1 MEFRGYIEN
10 TDGSVSAFF
19 TDRTRRGQPG
29 TRMPKKRAG
38 GWLEEGANGRGT
50 TTVVAGA
57 GDFPCP
63 LSMLLPIEWNDVRYF
78 TDETGTQRYDT
89 KNSHFRTPTWS
100 STKNSPIAEADLN
113 EVLFIDGLFHCR
125 GGKSPQS
132 FEVPQPLLQMQPTMV
147 QPAMNPQGAKLPK
160 LGLR

>member
-1 MEFRGYIEN
+1 MFLQQQLGFKSLHYIFK
-10 TDGSVSAFF
+10 SSFPQAMP
-19 TDRTRRGQPG
+19 QPG
-29 TRMPKKRAG
+29 TRMPTKRAG

-100 STKNSPIAEADLN
+100 SADILKIPMA
-113 EVLFIDGLFHCR
+113 VCR
-125 GGKSPQS
+125 RFSQTGR
-132 FEVPQPLLQMQPTMV
+132 
-147 QPAMNPQGAKLPK
+147 AGASLERGCRRSE
-160 LGLR
+160 LSTRGISMA